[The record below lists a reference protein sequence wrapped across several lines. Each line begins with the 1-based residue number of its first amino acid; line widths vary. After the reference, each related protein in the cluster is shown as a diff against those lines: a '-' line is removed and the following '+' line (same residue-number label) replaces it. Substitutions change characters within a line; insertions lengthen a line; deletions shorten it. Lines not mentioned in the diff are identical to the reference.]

1 MKKLSLIFFIALVV
15 SGLLFYKEAPVKAEN
30 QQEKL
35 DRLGSQISE
44 YTQKIT
50 ELRAKAGTLANQIAQ
65 FDAQIRLTEL
75 KIDQTQEQ
83 IILLG
88 GRIDQLQISLEDL
101 KSAFSQRAV
110 ETYRM
115 SRLSDSALILFSAPD
130 INKAVSRYHY
140 LKRIQ
145 ESDRKLLEK
154 LEKARTSYVEQKDEL
169 VELEA
174 VLGVQKEELD
184 GQKAAKNHLLAET
197 KNDEAKYQDL
207 LAQAKAE
214 FEAIQ
219 AIIAGKGDETE
230 VRKVSKGE
238 RIASIIQG
246 PSCNSNGTHLHFIV
260 SQNAAA
266 LNPFTYLKPIDYEN
280 CSGSSCGS
288 GDGDAFDPNGSW
300 DWPISAPIKFSQ
312 GFGYTWAVQN
322 SWVGRIYQFHNGID
336 VNSGDSSVRAVQAG
350 VLFQGSYTGSDGC
363 RLRYVRVHHDEGGL
377 DTFYLH
383 INF

>member
-15 SGLLFYKEAPVKAEN
+15 SGLLFYKKAPVKAEN

>member
-288 GDGDAFDPNGSW
+288 GDGDAFDPHGSW

>member
-1 MKKLSLIFFIALVV
+1 MKKLSFIFSLAILIFGILFI
-15 SGLLFYKEAPVKAEN
+15 SSISVKAET

-35 DRLGSQISE
+35 EHLNQQITE
-44 YTQKIT
+44 YTQKIS
-50 ELRAKAGTLANQIAQ
+50 ELQAKAGTLANQIAQ

-88 GRIDQLQISLEDL
+88 GRIDQLQLSLDDL
-101 KSAFSQRAV
+101 KGAFSQRAV

-115 SRLSDSALILFSAPD
+115 SRLSDSAIILFSSPD
-130 INKAVSRYHY
+130 ISKAVSRYHY
-140 LKRIQ
+140 LQRIQ

-154 LEKARTSYVEQKDEL
+154 LESAQTSYITQKDEL
-169 VELEA
+169 VDLEA
-174 VLGVQKEELD
+174 VLGAQKEQLD
-184 GQKAAKNHLLAET
+184 GQKAAKDHLLMET
-197 KNDEAKYQDL
+197 KNDEAKYQAL

-230 VRKVSKGE
+230 VGKVGKGE

-260 SQNAAA
+260 SQSGAA
-266 LNPFTYLKPIDYEN
+266 LNPFNYLKPVDYEN
-280 CSGSSCGS
+280 CSGSACGS
-288 GDGDAFDPNGSW
+288 GDGDAFNPAGSW
-300 DWPISAPIKFSQ
+300 DWPISPPIKFSQ

-322 SWVGRIYQFHNGID
+322 SWVGRIYTFHP
-336 VNSGDSSVRAVQAG
+336 
-350 VLFQGSYTGSDGC
+350 
-363 RLRYVRVHHDEGGL
+363 
-377 DTFYLH
+377 
-383 INF
+383 

>member
-1 MKKLSLIFFIALVV
+1 MKKLSLFFSLTALIFGVLFV
-15 SGLLFYKEAPVKAEN
+15 STISVKAET
-30 QQEKL
+30 QQEKME
-35 DRLGSQISE
+35 RLGQQITE
-44 YTQKIT
+44 YTQKIS
-50 ELRAKAGTLANQIAQ
+50 ELQAKAGTLANQIAQ

-83 IILLG
+83 IVLLG
-88 GRIDQLQISLEDL
+88 GRIDQLQLSLDDL
-101 KSAFSQRAV
+101 KGAFSQRAI

-115 SRLSDSALILFSAPD
+115 SKLSDSAIILFSSPD
-130 INKAVSRYHY
+130 ISKAVSRYHY
-140 LKRIQ
+140 LQRIQ

-154 LEKARTSYVEQKDEL
+154 LENAQTSYIEQKDEL
-169 VELEA
+169 VDLEV
-174 VLGVQKEELD
+174 VLGAQKEQLD
-184 GQKAAKNHLLAET
+184 GQKAAKDHLLVET
-197 KNDEAKYQDL
+197 KNNEARYQDL

-230 VRKVSKGE
+230 VGKVGKGE
-238 RIASIIQG
+238 RIASVIQG
-246 PSCNSNGTHLHFIV
+246 PSCNSNGSHLHFIV
-260 SQNAAA
+260 SQNGAA
-266 LNPFTYLKPIDYEN
+266 LNPFNYLKPIDHEN

-288 GDGDAFDPNGSW
+288 GDGDAFNPSGSW
-300 DWPISAPIKFSQ
+300 DWPISPPVRFSQ

-336 VNSGDSSVRAVQAG
+336 INSTSSTVTAVQAG
-350 VLFQGSYTGSDGC
+350 TLFQGSYTGSNGC

-383 INF
+383 INY